1 MMNDDM
7 ELVREYAA
15 RQSGPAFEALVS
27 RNVSLVHS
35 AALRQVRDPHLAEDI
50 TQTVFIILA
59 RKAGSLAPKTILPG
73 WLYRTTR
80 YVSAAALKIQRR
92 RERREEESCMQAM
105 AQEPQTGPAWEQLA
119 PLLDEA
125 MAQLRDRDRDAIVLR
140 YFQNKSLRE
149 VGAALGA
156 KEDTAKMRVNRAVEK
171 LRKFFLKRG
180 IDSTAAAI
188 AETISFNSVQAAPA
202 ALAKSVIAAALAKGA
217 TASVSTLPLIK
228 GALKIMAWTKAKT
241 TFVAVVVAILAIGA
255 TTLTVETIRWLA
267 PQPDIRGAWE
277 GVIPVNN
284 YVKLRVVLNL
294 TRQGSAYHAAI
305 DSIDQ
310 RVKGIPIENLSYH
323 YPSISFDV
331 PSVNGTYKGTFNS
344 TNEMSGAWKQTGL
357 AAKLRM
363 QHTATPAPVPD
374 LLTETDYAPRAGSDL
389 QGYWKGTLKVGR
401 TSLQLV
407 FKLSEPDDGKYIAE
421 LDSIDQNASG
431 IVVSSVTYDK
441 PDVQM
446 DVGELGGGF
455 EGTVSSDD
463 AQIAGTWKQN
473 GVSYP
478 LTVRRSDPAVER
490 EAAAAKETGK
500 DYSYASPDDLT
511 GHWLGTLD
519 FKGMKLRLALHV
531 AKMPDGTLSATLDSL
546 DQGANGIPASL
557 VSFNAPDAHLE
568 WNTISGVFEGK
579 VKNDKITGT
588 WTQLGRPIP
597 LVLERTTAP

>member
-1 MMNDDM
+1 M

-92 RERREEESCMQAM
+92 RERREEEARMQAI
-105 AQEPQTGPAWEQLA
+105 AQEAQTDTAWEQLA
-119 PLLDEA
+119 PMLDEA
-125 MAQLRDRDRDAIVLR
+125 MAQLRDKDRDAIVLR

-156 KEDTAKMRVNRAVEK
+156 NEDAAKMRVNRAVEK
-171 LRKFFLKRG
+171 LRKCFLKRG

-202 ALAKSVIAAALAKGA
+202 ALAKSVAAVAIAKGA
-217 TASVSTLPLIK
+217 TASISTATLIK
-228 GALKIMAWTKAKT
+228 GALKIMAWTKAKI
-241 TFVAVVVAILAIGA
+241 AVVAGVAAILAIGA

-277 GVIPVNN
+277 GVVAANN

-294 TRQGSAYHAAI
+294 TRQGGAYHAAI

-310 RVKGIPIENLSYH
+310 RVKGIPVENLSYH

-331 PSVNGTYKGTFNS
+331 PTVNGTYQGTFNS
-344 TNEMSGAWKQTGL
+344 TGEMSGTWKQTGL
-357 AAKLRM
+357 ATKLRM
-363 QHTATPAPVPD
+363 QHTATPPPIPD
-374 LLTETDYAPRAGSDL
+374 LLTETDYAPRTGSDL

-401 TSLQLV
+401 TPLQLV
-407 FKLSEPDDGKYIAE
+407 FKISEPEDGKYVAE
-421 LDSIDQNASG
+421 LDSPDQNANG

-441 PDVQM
+441 PDVQLE
-446 DVGELGGGF
+446 VGGLGGGF
-455 EGTVSSDD
+455 AGTVSSDD
-463 AQIAGTWKQN
+463 AEIAGAWKQH
-473 GVSYP
+473 GRSYP

-490 EAAAAKETGK
+490 EAAAAKEIGK

-511 GHWLGTLD
+511 GHWLGALE

-531 AKMPDGTLSATLDSL
+531 AKMPDGALSATLDSL
-546 DQGANGIPASL
+546 DQGANGIPATL
-557 VSFNAPDAHLE
+557 VRFTAPDAHLE
-568 WNTISGVFEGK
+568 WSTISGVFEGK
-579 VKNDKITGT
+579 VKDNKITGA
-588 WTQLGRPIP
+588 WTQLGKPIP
-597 LVLERTTAP
+597 LVLERNTAP